1 MTPFDTHAALIIA
14 AAAICTVF
22 TRALPFLFFGGSR
35 GIPGPIRYLGKILP
49 PAIMAVLVV
58 YCLKGVHPFSWPFG
72 LAELI
77 AVAVVA
83 VLHLKWR
90 QMLVSIA
97 GGTIVYMLLVQFV
110 FKV

>member
-14 AAAICTVF
+14 AAATCTVF

-58 YCLKGVHPFSWPFG
+58 YCLKNISLLQAPFG
-72 LAELI
+72 APELLASALTVI
-77 AVAVVA
+77 
-83 VLHLKWR
+83 LHVWKRNNL
-90 QMLVSIA
+90 LSIA
-97 GGTIVYMLLVQFV
+97 GGTICYMLLVQVV
-110 FKV
+110 FA

>member
-49 PAIMAVLVV
+49 PAIMHVWKRNNL
-58 YCLKGVHPFSWPFG
+58 L
-72 LAELI
+72 
-77 AVAVVA
+77 
-83 VLHLKWR
+83 
-90 QMLVSIA
+90 SIA
-97 GGTIVYMLLVQFV
+97 GGTICYMLLVQVV
-110 FKV
+110 FA

>member
-49 PAIMAVLVV
+49 PAILAVLVV
-58 YCLKGVHPFSWPFG
+58 YCLKNISLLQAPFG
-72 LAELI
+72 APELLASALTVI
-77 AVAVVA
+77 
-83 VLHLKWR
+83 LHVWKRNNL
-90 QMLVSIA
+90 LSIA
-97 GGTIVYMLLVQFV
+97 GGTICYMLLVQVV
-110 FKV
+110 FA

>member
-49 PAIMAVLVV
+49 PAIMAVL
-58 YCLKGVHPFSWPFG
+58 
-72 LAELI
+72 A
-77 AVAVVA
+77 
-83 VLHLKWR
+83 
-90 QMLVSIA
+90 
-97 GGTIVYMLLVQFV
+97 
-110 FKV
+110 